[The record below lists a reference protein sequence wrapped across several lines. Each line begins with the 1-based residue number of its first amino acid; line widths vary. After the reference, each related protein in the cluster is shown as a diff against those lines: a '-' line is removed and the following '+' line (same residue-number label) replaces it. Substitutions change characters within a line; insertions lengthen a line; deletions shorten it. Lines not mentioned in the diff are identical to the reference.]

1 MSDES
6 MSLEDFQLKDAQPE
20 GFDSAPYFTVADDSA
35 ANWAMKKLAVSQR
48 RIDAIKRQAHDE
60 VERIERWVAH
70 ATKSDQATVD
80 YFTEALAN
88 YVKRVREEDGRKSLS
103 LPDGT
108 VRSREVK
115 ESFKV
120 EDLDT
125 FVKWVEQSPDLVN
138 KWLRTKVEANVQ
150 AVKAG
155 VFYSGGLGVDA
166 ATGETIDGLSH
177 VEGSISVSVEVSE

>member
-1 MSDES
+1 MLNEPT
-6 MSLEDFQLKDAQPE
+6 SLEDFQLEDAQPE
-20 GFDSAPYFTVADDSA
+20 GFDSAPDFVIRDENGAT
-35 ANWAMKKLAVSQR
+35 WAMRKLAVSQR
-48 RIDAIKRQAHDE
+48 RIDAVKRQAQDEHD
-60 VERIERWVAH
+60 RIERWVTH
-70 ATKSDQATVD
+70 ATKSDQSTVD
-80 YFTEALAN
+80 YFTEALGN
-88 YVKRVREEDGRKSLS
+88 YVKRLRQEDGRKSIS

-155 VFYSGGLGVDA
+155 VFYSGGLVVDS